1 MKHFVLECIFITLF
15 IASCSCS
22 GQTTTEPVPHGN
34 GEDTSYVPQPEENPF
49 PEYEPPEI
57 DTSSFTQENIPVNFT
72 TVNDFHGQ
80 IDEEADDKR
89 VGLAKMA
96 KYLRNRKS
104 KGDVLISNGDMYQGS
119 YLCSVDKGQFVSYS
133 FKYLGFDAYVLGNH
147 EFDWD
152 LHPLLDNQAA
162 IGENFLCANLYSYPK
177 KNVAW
182 QKANLGEKYKII
194 NLYEGTP
201 FEVKIGIIGVI
212 GKSQISSINSQYTT
226 DYIFLDPT
234 DIVKDIAVDLRDN
247 KKCDFVIASYHD
259 AEPDESIASTAKN
272 KSYKYVDACFMA
284 HTHKYEHRVINGVP
298 FVQASAYSRGVSTI
312 NFSFNK
318 KKHTNELTYS
328 GYTYLADKG
337 LLPDSIVDQKINEKK
352 SKYRS
357 EYETIIGT
365 NEVEDLDYGK
375 MSQFYAKI
383 SFDQAVTT
391 NKEHP
396 IVGCMFNES
405 RRGLKT
411 GEFTY
416 SDLFETHPFL
426 NGLYIMSVTEQDINN
441 EKKYSY
447 GYINPEARIGN
458 STSRRWDI
466 LVFDYNG
473 FHIGIDKDYNKYYNY
488 FPSAFAK
495 NAPYEPI
502 KLDFTCLDVALKY
515 LEIYGTITD
524 SFFETEGLYYRTA

>member
-1 MKHFVLECIFITLF
+1 
-15 IASCSCS
+15 
-22 GQTTTEPVPHGN
+22 
-34 GEDTSYVPQPEENPF
+34 
-49 PEYEPPEI
+49 
-57 DTSSFTQENIPVNFT
+57 
-72 TVNDFHGQ
+72 
-80 IDEEADDKR
+80 
-89 VGLAKMA
+89 
-96 KYLRNRKS
+96 
-104 KGDVLISNGDMYQGS
+104 
-119 YLCSVDKGQFVSYS
+119 
-133 FKYLGFDAYVLGNH
+133 
-147 EFDWD
+147 
-152 LHPLLDNQAA
+152 
-162 IGENFLCANLYSYPK
+162 
-177 KNVAW
+177 
-182 QKANLGEKYKII
+182 
-194 NLYEGTP
+194 
-201 FEVKIGIIGVI
+201 
-212 GKSQISSINSQYTT
+212 
-226 DYIFLDPT
+226 
-234 DIVKDIAVDLRDN
+234 
-247 KKCDFVIASYHD
+247 
-259 AEPDESIASTAKN
+259 
-272 KSYKYVDACFMA
+272 MA

-352 SKYRS
+352 SNYRS

-416 SDLFETHPFL
+416 SDLFETHPFV

-473 FHIGIDKDYNKYYNY
+473 FHRLHLCLFDKIIKPSSVSFTVLGFTTCVINKICFGSN
-488 FPSAFAK
+488 FILPSIIAF
-495 NAPYEPI
+495 
-502 KLDFTCLDVALKY
+502 FV
-515 LEIYGTITD
+515 
-524 SFFETEGLYYRTA
+524 RR